1 MTTIKLTLSRRQKGE
16 INYNEVYFRISL
28 NRNQV
33 FRIKTNIYV
42 PKKFWSIS
50 KEKVILPRIHNE
62 NHVNLVHIQNRL
74 DSLKNYIMEYIVNN
88 PVKCINKECLNDLVH
103 IFHYG
108 VPKEQSDDT
117 SFEAVFNL
125 FISSQIKTEMRVRQF
140 KCVLRMLKRFEIYRG
155 NSFKLDISK
164 FSDEDM
170 VKFENFLRK
179 EHTFFDEHGHCI
191 KYAYIY
197 TKCPETRVPKPRG
210 GNAIFSILKRFRTF
224 YNWAVKTGRTK
235 NNPFKKYSLK
245 ECVYGTPFFMTV
257 EEINYLFNFDLSPF
271 PQLAVQR
278 DVFVLQSCIGLRI
291 GDFYNLTQD
300 NIVNDFIEY
309 IPSKTINESGR
320 TVRVPLCSHAKTIIE
335 RYHTGQR
342 SSLVPLIS
350 QQKYNQAIKKILR
363 LAGIT
368 RIVTI
373 INSTT
378 RMEEQRPICDVATSH
393 MARRNFIGNLYKN
406 TQDPDSIGS
415 MTGHVEGSKAFARY
429 RTIDDSIKKKLI
441 TVFE

>member
-235 NNPFKKYSLK
+235 
-245 ECVYGTPFFMTV
+245 
-257 EEINYLFNFDLSPF
+257 
-271 PQLAVQR
+271 
-278 DVFVLQSCIGLRI
+278 
-291 GDFYNLTQD
+291 
-300 NIVNDFIEY
+300 
-309 IPSKTINESGR
+309 
-320 TVRVPLCSHAKTIIE
+320 II
-335 RYHTGQR
+335 
-342 SSLVPLIS
+342 LL
-350 QQKYNQAIKKILR
+350 
-363 LAGIT
+363 
-368 RIVTI
+368 
-373 INSTT
+373 
-378 RMEEQRPICDVATSH
+378 
-393 MARRNFIGNLYKN
+393 KN
-406 TQDPDSIGS
+406 T
-415 MTGHVEGSKAFARY
+415 V
-429 RTIDDSIKKKLI
+429 
-441 TVFE
+441 